1 MIMATH
7 KEPFV
12 VRNLAPVLILQTI
25 PLAGEGP
32 FFSLLQVYRSWRN
45 PRHVVHLSY
54 YLQLSFCRADP
65 VGILHRHFY
74 VNTVPVAVGF
84 RGVD

>member
-12 VRNLAPVLILQTI
+12 VRNLAPVLISQTI

-32 FFSLLQVYRSWRN
+32 PPLLQVYRSWRN
-45 PRHVVHLSY
+45 PSHVGYLSY

-65 VGILHRHFY
+65 VGILNRHFY
-74 VNTVPVAVGF
+74 VNTAPVVVGF
-84 RGVD
+84 LTRF